1 MVTAGVPETSTTAPI
16 KAECFCGPVGR
27 WPRRFGAPS
36 VRSMKA
42 PMGALAL
49 VVFCAVAR
57 AGEPAAEEIAAWRQL
72 SAEYIECV
80 AFYSLAGICMEPADD
95 KSLSERA
102 MKTQDAMLERAVR
115 LTAKA
120 KLKFETID
128 ARSKLSMDSML
139 EEIGKDCGNISVPLA
154 KHGKTCRRLFENP
167 KLRELE
173 LITEELAPSTRCLIE
188 HENPCSVAP
197 PSHAAPN

>member
-1 MVTAGVPETSTTAPI
+1 
-16 KAECFCGPVGR
+16 
-27 WPRRFGAPS
+27 
-36 VRSMKA
+36 MKA
-42 PMGALAL
+42 LMGALAL
-49 VVFCAVAR
+49 VMLCAVAR
-57 AGEPAAEEIAAWRQL
+57 AQEPSPEEIAAWRQL
-72 SAEYIECV
+72 SAEYVECV
-80 AFYSLAGICMEPADD
+80 AFYSLVGICMESAND

-139 EEIGKDCGNISVPLA
+139 EEIGKDCGNISVLLA

-188 HENPCSVAP
+188 HENPCKVAP
-197 PSHAAPN
+197 PSRAAPN

>member
-1 MVTAGVPETSTTAPI
+1 MGKI
-16 KAECFCGPVGR
+16 GPLRAGR
-27 WPRRFGAPS
+27 WPRRLGAPN
-36 VRSMKA
+36 VRNMKA
-42 PMGALAL
+42 LIGAIAL
-49 VVFCAVAR
+49 VVLCAVAR
-57 AGEPAAEEIAAWRQL
+57 AGEPAPEEISAWRQL

-80 AFYSLAGICMEPADD
+80 AFYSIVGICMEPADD

-102 MKTQDAMLERAVR
+102 MKTQDTMLERAVR

-128 ARSKLSMDSML
+128 ARSRLSTDSML
-139 EEIGKDCGNISVPLA
+139 EEIGKDCGNLSVLLA

-188 HENPCSVAP
+188 HENPCSAAP
-197 PSHAAPN
+197 PSHAAPILPLHQ